1 MPTKR
6 EPRQKVTFA
15 LLAPEAQQVSLLGDF
30 SGWEQQ
36 PVSMKKLKDG
46 RWQATLALAE
56 GKYEYRYLVDGR
68 GATTLTARRALPT
81 RSVRKTACASFPEAS
96 LGKPGRELARRRR
109 GERPAGAYALQQHG
123 MGIIESAVERVRCE
137 VAEVFLVQFP
147 QRTDQ

>member
-56 GKYEYRYLVDGR
+56 GKYEYRYLVDGQWR
-68 GATTLTARRALPT
+68 DDPDCPT
-81 RSVRKTACASFPEAS
+81 RAPNAFGSENCVRVVS
-96 LGKPGRELARRRR
+96 
-109 GERPAGAYALQQHG
+109 
-123 MGIIESAVERVRCE
+123 
-137 VAEVFLVQFP
+137 
-147 QRTDQ
+147 